1 MPDATR
7 PEPHQKK
14 GVYLLKK
21 EGKMSLIVTNN
32 QRFNLRFA
40 QPEEADLVVE
50 YMRKLGTYQKMR
62 DKIIAE
68 KEEMEKILFEKR
80 GEAVFGEYDG
90 KTVAFAYFYN
100 NSSAFIGQRGMFI
113 DGFYVDEEVRHKGL
127 GKIVMAFLS
136 TLAIRRGCKRL
147 EWGCLDWNEA
157 SINFYKDMGAYSV
170 ENMRI
175 YRFAP
180 ETLETVA
187 AQF

>member
-1 MPDATR
+1 METDG
-7 PEPHQKK
+7 E
-14 GVYLLKK
+14 
-21 EGKMSLIVTNN
+21 MSLIVTKN
-32 QRFNLRFA
+32 QQFNLKFA
-40 QPEEADLVVE
+40 QPEDAGLVVD

-80 GEAVFGEYDG
+80 GEAVFGEYG
-90 KTVAFAYFYN
+90 GETVAFAYFYN

-127 GKIVMAFLS
+127 GKIIMAFLS
-136 TLAIRRGCKRL
+136 KLAIRRGCKRL
-147 EWGCLDWNEA
+147 EWGCLDWNET
-157 SINFYKDMGAYSV
+157 SIKFYKNMGAYSV
-170 ENMRI
+170 DNMRI

-180 ETLETVA
+180 DTLKTVA